1 MASTSNPSTTTLLA
15 LTVLATSAAITA
27 AAVLLFQRQASSS
40 SSSSTRETATTSNK
54 SNNLPGDIRVVDLV
68 VYPVKSCAGIRVKT
82 AWVNEFGFAF
92 DRLWIVVD
100 RDGNMLTLREFPKMA
115 LIKPTLAFTDPSNE
129 TDPDAY
135 SRGGTLTLSHVPTSS
150 SVTIPF
156 RKSFEGAKSVPIQVF
171 NCLVDGVDEGDEAA
185 KWLSKVLGAPARL
198 LVKDPRTRRSL
209 PAKHTPAPE
218 AYSFNPQTSFTDGF
232 PFLLTSTTSLDDVN
246 ARLKELSPSYPTLD
260 VLNFRPNIV
269 VAAPPGS
276 RALAPYAEESFKT
289 LAIGSARNIFYVASR
304 CTRCQ
309 IPGIDVASG
318 TPNAEV
324 PKALHK
330 FLRSDP
336 GYGSQACFGMNL
348 SHAAAGYFVRVGD
361 PVVVV
366 AFGVHNLKVGMW
378 RPEM

>member
-1 MASTSNPSTTTLLA
+1 MAPTSNPSTTTLLA

-40 SSSSTRETATTSNK
+40 SSSSTRETATTSYK
-54 SNNLPGDIRVVDLV
+54 CNNLPATSASLIS
-68 VYPVKSCAGIRVKT
+68 SCIRVKT

-135 SRGGTLTLSHVPTSS
+135 SRGGTLTLSHEPTSS

-156 RKSFEGAKSVPIQVF
+156 RKSFEVF
-171 NCLVDGVDEGDEAA
+171 NCLVDGSG

-232 PFLLTSTTSLDDVN
+232 PFLLTSTT
-246 ARLKELSPSYPTLD
+246 ELSPSYPTLGRSQ
-260 VLNFRPNIV
+260 LSPEHRRRR
-269 VAAPPGS
+269 APRQS
-276 RALAPYAEESFKT
+276 RFKNT
-289 LAIGSARNIFYVASR
+289 RHRSACNIFYVASR

-348 SHAAAGYFVRVGD
+348 SHAAAGYIVRVGD
-361 PVVVV
+361 PLWLWQL
-366 AFGVHNLKVGMW
+366 GCTT
-378 RPEM
+378 